1 MNIGEIFQISD
12 DFNDEPKMPTKEKRY
27 LEKYRDTLYEQ
38 TLTLLKEAN
47 IKNLSINNLLN
58 YLMILKV

>member
-1 MNIGEIFQISD
+1 MSI
-12 DFNDEPKMPTKEKRY
+12 KEKRY
-27 LEKYRDTLYEQ
+27 LENYRDTLYTQ
-38 TLTLLKEAN
+38 TLKLLKEAN

>member
-1 MNIGEIFQISD
+1 
-12 DFNDEPKMPTKEKRY
+12 MPIKEKRY

-38 TLTLLKEAN
+38 TITLLKEAN
-47 IKNLSINNLLN
+47 IKNLSVNNLLN